1 MAESFFAALKNECVY
16 RTQYPTR
23 EQARRDV
30 VRYIEFWYNSRR
42 GTPDFSTGARSR
54 STTNTWNGC
63 PQRELTTNPLSG
75 KLGADQLRF
84 QALRRFH
91 GLHPDFV
98 GSAILA
104 PALAGSTWT
113 STAGDESLRTARFAT
128 TS

>member
-1 MAESFFAALKNECVY
+1 M
-16 RTQYPTR
+16 
-23 EQARRDV
+23 
-30 VRYIEFWYNSRR
+30 
-42 GTPDFSTGARSR
+42 
-54 STTNTWNGC
+54 NTWNGC

-128 TS
+128 TSQRPLPLCWAHKRSRLRAYKRNLFSTLLRRYLTRRHTARTRLMGFNQSAPPAESG